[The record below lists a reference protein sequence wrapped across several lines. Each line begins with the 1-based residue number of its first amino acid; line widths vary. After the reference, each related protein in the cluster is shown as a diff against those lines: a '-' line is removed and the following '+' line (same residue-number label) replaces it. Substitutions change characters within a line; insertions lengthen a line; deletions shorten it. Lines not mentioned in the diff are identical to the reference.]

1 MKYLKERG
9 KEKDKKYY
17 KMNKN
22 MENVL
27 SNLSFALCHT
37 FIQDKTQ
44 MPPPIHMFELS
55 STEKPMLNNQNTNG
69 ELDANNS
76 YDKE

>member
-1 MKYLKERG
+1 LKYLKERR
-9 KEKDKKYY
+9 KDKDKKNYERDKKNY

-44 MPPPIHMFELS
+44 MPLPIHMFELS
-55 STEKPMLNNQNTNG
+55 STEEPMLNNQNTNG
-69 ELDANNS
+69 E
-76 YDKE
+76 

>member
-1 MKYLKERG
+1 
-9 KEKDKKYY
+9 
-17 KMNKN
+17 MNKN

-27 SNLSFALCHT
+27 SNVSFARCHI

-55 STEKPMLNNQNTNG
+55 SNEKPMVNDQNTSG
-69 ELDANNS
+69 E
-76 YDKE
+76 